1 MTSQRNFNSS
11 LDPSE
16 IDRLFTQYSKAGV
29 SRAGKVTPTFSTVNS
44 NNTNNKYNV
53 KRDDNKDL
61 AQETREITLQRDQK
75 VNGAMAHG
83 QGINVRGGAK
93 KTKEKKEKQDGKPS
107 LKKETSD
114 ATNLKWL
121 DFIAAI
127 RKEAPDLK
135 MKEHLKI
142 GSAMKKS
149 GKYSLDDVN
158 QQTIAT
164 ILEQLK

>member
-16 IDRLFTQYSKAGV
+16 IDKLFSQYSKAGV
-29 SRAGKVTPTFSTVNS
+29 SRGGKFTPTFSTVNS

-61 AQETREITLQRDQK
+61 TQQTRELTLQRDQK

-93 KTKEKKEKQDGKPS
+93 KTSTKEKKEKPS

-135 MKEHLKI
+135 MKDHLKI
-142 GSAMKKS
+142 GSAMKK
-149 GKYSLDDVN
+149 GGMYSLDNVN

>member
-11 LDPSE
+11 LDPAD
-16 IDRLFTQYSKAGV
+16 IDKLFIQYSKPGV
-29 SRAGKVTPTFSTVNS
+29 SRGGNFTPSINTVNS
-44 NNTNNKYNV
+44 NNSNNKYKV
-53 KRDDNKDL
+53 KRDDNKDIT
-61 AQETREITLQRDQK
+61 QQVRELTLQRDQK

-83 QGINVRGGAK
+83 QGITVRGGAK
-93 KTKEKKEKQDGKPS
+93 KTKKVTEKKPS
-107 LKKETSD
+107 LKKEISD

-121 DFIAAI
+121 DFVAAI

-135 MKEHLKI
+135 MKDHLKI
-142 GSAMKKS
+142 GSAMKK
-149 GKYSLDDVN
+149 GGMYSLDNVN